1 MNFWAILTGAIL
13 CLGAGLLWYGP
24 FFGAVRQTS
33 HHLPEGS
40 KGRFRTEL
48 LAGPAFILLF
58 MIGMVVSALLPA
70 GSDWTDGLLL
80 GAILGLGPFAGV
92 GLTAIFTRQSF
103 TRFMVDGGF
112 LFIVFVIFGFITGM
126 WHV

>member
-13 CLGAGLLWYGP
+13 CLGAGFLWYGP

-33 HHLPEGS
+33 NHLEEGN
-40 KGRFRTEL
+40 KGRIRTGL

-58 MIGMVVSALLPA
+58 MIGMVLAALLPA

-92 GLTAIFTRQSF
+92 GLTAIFTRQNFS
-103 TRFMVDGGF
+103 RFLVDGSF
-112 LFIVFVIFGFITGM
+112 LFIVFIIYGFIIGV